1 MSPDLA
7 LVLLV
12 VLLLAASV
20 TLAGVQAAYHQAR
33 AERDALAAHLANV
46 RRRHSPAEGERPVP
60 ICGGCRKPWPCPTYI
75 AADYA
80 PTMKEPH
87 P

>member
-1 MSPDLA
+1 MTPDLL
-7 LVLLV
+7 LVL
-12 VLLLAASV
+12 LLLAASV
-20 TLAGVQAAYHQAR
+20 ALAGTLAAYRQAR

-46 RRRHSPAEGERPVP
+46 RRRHSPAEGQRPVS

-75 AADYA
+75 AADYV
-80 PTMKEPH
+80 PTMKEPL